1 MTKVM
6 EKYSS
11 YKDSGVKWLGEI
23 PSHWEVVPTKSC
35 LESSTSGIW
44 GNDPINDGSDI
55 ICLRVAD
62 FNYEKGVVRKDKLT
76 YRNYSKDLSND
87 KVLKDGDLL
96 LEKSGGGDLFPVG
109 RVVRFDNC
117 LPTATCSNFI
127 QILNVCSSFIYY
139 SFYVKYTR
147 KVNGLFFNQTTGIQ
161 NLKVKEYLNSPI
173 ALPPLSEQN
182 AIASYLDSTTTQ
194 NNVAKEHQKKMI
206 E

>member
-1 MTKVM
+1 M

-96 LEKSGGGDLFPVG
+96 FIT
-109 RVVRFDNC
+109 VR
-117 LPTATCSNFI
+117 
-127 QILNVCSSFIYY
+127 
-139 SFYVKYTR
+139 
-147 KVNGLFFNQTTGIQ
+147 
-161 NLKVKEYLNSPI
+161 
-173 ALPPLSEQN
+173 
-182 AIASYLDSTTTQ
+182 
-194 NNVAKEHQKKMI
+194 
-206 E
+206 